1 MKITEI
7 FQPPFRSEGA
17 FIYSA
22 NGVMALM
29 AANCRNYPKEM
40 MSRVVQL
47 LNGEDT
53 PKGGADIGVNDNEI
67 CVNGDPLL
75 VVRGWDYLTGD
86 NGLSLPQHKAI
97 EVQRTF
103 AVWIVDH
110 LRGND

>member
-7 FQPPFRSEGA
+7 FQPPFRAEGA

-22 NGVMALM
+22 NGAMVLM

-40 MSRVVQL
+40 MGRVAQL

-53 PKGGADIGVNDNEI
+53 PKGGASVGVNDEEI

-75 VVRGWDYLTGD
+75 VVRGWEYLTGA
-86 NGLSLPQHKAI
+86 NGLNLPQNKAI
-97 EVQRTF
+97 EAQRSF
-103 AVWIVDH
+103 AVWVVDR
-110 LRGND
+110 LRGNG